1 MLKTDEFVWL
11 NVNCLNLSFFLHV
24 FSETAK
30 SSVFPTRNVFSETAK

>member
-11 NVNCLNLSFFLHV
+11 NVNCLNLSIFLHV

-30 SSVFPTRNVFSETAK
+30 SSESVIDLAMAALV